1 MNPCPICKST
11 ADPAVVTAFE
21 KMFGTLAQYEYSVCP
36 QCGVMLLRDRPEG
49 SRALYP
55 DNYYS
60 FTSKVCLTKGIKR
73 LFRRACLKLYSGQN
87 KFAVNFLNKLRKPPS
102 IYEWIRLARLNS
114 RSRILD
120 IGSGNGLILSAFY
133 NEGFNCLL
141 GIDPNIPEAIRYAR
155 NFTIEK
161 RSIQE
166 TDGCFDFVMS
176 NHVLEH
182 IRNQDEFLT
191 EIGRVL
197 DPKGVAMIRIPIKDT
212 YAWRHYGANW
222 VQLDAPRHRV
232 LHTLSSFEMLVRN
245 NGFEIADILFD
256 STGFQFWGSEQY
268 EKNIWLTAENS
279 YSVNPGKSLFS
290 SGDIA
295 RFDLRAQELN
305 AQKDGDQVCF
315 FLRKV

>member
-1 MNPCPICKST
+1 MNSCPICKST
-11 ADPAVVTAFE
+11 AAPAVVTASE
-21 KMFGTLAQYEYSVCP
+21 KMFGTLAQYEYTICP
-36 QCGVMLLRDRPEG
+36 QCGVMLLRDLPEG
-49 SRALYP
+49 TGALYP

-60 FTSKVCLTKGIKR
+60 FTSKVWLSNGIKR
-73 LFRRACLKLYSGQN
+73 LFRRACLKLYGGQN
-87 KFAVNFLNKLRKPPS
+87 KFAESLLNKLRKPPS
-102 IYEWIRLARLNS
+102 ICEWIRIARLNS

-120 IGSGNGLILSAFY
+120 IGSGNGCILSAFY

-141 GIDPNIPEAIRYAR
+141 GIDPNIPEAIRYGR
-155 NFTIEK
+155 NFTIEEK
-161 RSIQE
+161 SIQE
-166 TDGCFDFVMS
+166 INGCFDFVMA

-182 IRNQDEFLT
+182 IRNQDDFLAQ
-191 EIGRVL
+191 ISRVL
-197 DPKGVAMIRIPIKDT
+197 GQKGIAMIRIPVKDT

-232 LHTLSSFEMLVRN
+232 LHTLPSFKMLVRN

-295 RFDLRAQELN
+295 RFELRAQELN